1 MSTGQPDDPIRT
13 EELSREGAH
22 RVYKVRVPA
31 SHLDS
36 LKTRRLEEL
45 GRSVRLPG
53 FRPGKI
59 PTNILEK
66 RYGAKARSEAANR
79 LAAEAADRI
88 FATGGLPS
96 AIEPLSGADSG
107 DLEFRVAVTHLP
119 DLPGLDFTKLAIE
132 RFSASPAD
140 VETAGLTTDEAS
152 GLFNDHLRQQV
163 LDYLDSAYAFPIAPQ
178 LVEREFAAIHQLAE
192 SQLDPGM
199 GDAEARASMAAELHV
214 IAERRV
220 RLGAVM
226 VELARRFGI
235 ALPEAD
241 RKTQSGLL
249 EDTVVRHLIA
259 NARVS
264 DRIISSD
271 ELRDLAG

>member
-13 EELSREGAH
+13 EESLRKGAH
-22 RVYKVRVPA
+22 RVYNVHVPA
-31 SHLDS
+31 SHLDG

-45 GRSVRLPG
+45 ARSVRLPG

-59 PTNILEK
+59 PLSVLEK
-66 RYGAKARSEAANR
+66 RYGANARSEAANR

-88 FATGGLPS
+88 FAAGGLAS
-96 AIEPLSGADSG
+96 AIEPLAGANSG

-119 DLPGLDFTKLAIE
+119 DLPALDFTELAVE
-132 RFSASPAD
+132 RLSASPAD
-140 VETAGLTTDEAS
+140 IETAGLTADAAS
-152 GLFNDHLRQQV
+152 KLFNDHLRQQV
-163 LDYLDSAYAFPIAPQ
+163 LDYLDTAYTFSIAPA
-178 LVEREFAAIHQLAE
+178 LVDREFASIHRLAE
-192 SQLDPGM
+192 SQLDRGM
-199 GDAEARASMAAELHV
+199 GDAEARASIAVGLRV

-220 RLGAVM
+220 RLGAV
-226 VELARRFGI
+226 VAELARRFGI
-235 ALPEAD
+235 ALP
-241 RKTQSGLL
+241 QSGLL

-264 DRIISSD
+264 DRVISSD